1 MQLCTLSQCGSF
13 DVVLQGGY
21 GSDTFNDVR
30 NLNDT
35 ITSIELNA
43 AFTGALAGTDIS
55 AVSSRHQPYLVM
67 PIGRL
72 RLVTP

>member
-1 MQLCTLSQCGSF
+1 M
-13 DVVLQGGY
+13 LQGEY

-43 AFTGALAGTDIS
+43 AFTGALAGSYSS
-55 AVSSRHQPYLVM
+55 AP
-67 PIGRL
+67 P
-72 RLVTP
+72 